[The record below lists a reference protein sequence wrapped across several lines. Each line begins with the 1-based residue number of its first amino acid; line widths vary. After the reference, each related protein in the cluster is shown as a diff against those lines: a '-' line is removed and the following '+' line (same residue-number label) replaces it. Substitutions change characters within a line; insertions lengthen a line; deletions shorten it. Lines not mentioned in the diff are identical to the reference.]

1 MTTTF
6 NASAFFKICV
16 GVTLVICSVSLLFF
30 SVSFSVARA
39 GEPGVSKPSGIK
51 GYEPI
56 GIQVDGRGYVTVYGY
71 DGSETGN
78 KIEVLARE
86 KP

>member
-6 NASAFFKICV
+6 NATVFLKLCV
-16 GVTLVICSVSLLFF
+16 GITLVICSVSLLFF
-30 SVSFSVARA
+30 SVSFSTARA
-39 GEPGVSKPSGIK
+39 GEAGVKKAPGMK
-51 GYEPI
+51 GYEPV

-71 DGSETGN
+71 DGSEYGN